1 MLDTTFLDAMTRKH
15 FVPALRNQIYD
26 RFVLWN
32 RLEQGGQIQTL
43 TGTALTFNNVA
54 VEHEALG
61 LLSGYDTMA
70 NQQVNPVQTATIN
83 PAFYYA
89 TVGISVEEET
99 KNSGNMEKLLDILS
113 TQMENARQSLRK
125 LMQTDAYSDGTLR
138 GGKTPLI
145 GLAAIIDN
153 DNTYAGIN
161 RATAGN
167 AYWKANVDTT
177 GHLFADLIDSATTS
191 YMPRI
196 MRNMFTSATHDL
208 APDLIITSKAIYN
221 LYQDIAGAALRIN
234 NEMADLG
241 FGGAEFQGG
250 AVKMAFDDYCPNTS
264 GTFTSP
270 GQMFFLTLADYTLW
284 VYSGMNFDSDGWKVP
299 TDQAAKLTHI
309 FWMGQLQ
316 CATPRQQGVIRSI
329 ATA

>member
-1 MLDTTFLDAMTRKH
+1 MTRKH
-15 FVPALRNQIYD
+15 FVPALRNQLYD

-54 VEHEALG
+54 VEHQAIG

-70 NQQVNPVQTATIN
+70 NQQVNPVQVASMN

-89 TVGISVEEET
+89 TVGISTDEEV
-99 KNSGNMEKLLDILS
+99 KNSGNMEKLLDILT

-125 LMQTDAYSDGTLR
+125 LMQEDAYGDGTLR
-138 GGKTPLI
+138 ANKTPII
-145 GLAAIIDN
+145 GLEAIMDN

-161 RATAGN
+161 RATAAN
-167 AYWKANVDTT
+167 AYWKANVDATAHT
-177 GHLFADLIDSATTS
+177 FANLIDSASTS
-191 YMPRI
+191 YLPRI
-196 MRNMFTSATHDL
+196 MRNSFTNATHDL
-208 APDLIITSKAIYN
+208 APNLIITTKGIYN
-221 LYQDIAGAALRIN
+221 LYQDIAGSLLRIN

-250 AVKMAFDDYCPNTS
+250 AVKMAFDDYCVATH
-264 GTFTSP
+264 
-270 GQMFFLTLADYTLW
+270 MYFLTLQNYNLW
-284 VYSGMNFDSDGWKVP
+284 VYAGMNFDSDGWKTP
-299 TDQAAKLTHI
+299 TDQAAKLTHF

-316 CATPRQQGVIRSI
+316 CDTPRQQAVIRTIPLS
-329 ATA
+329 

>member
-1 MLDTTFLDAMTRKH
+1 MLDTTFLDAMTRTH
-15 FVPALRNQIYD
+15 FSPAMRNQIYD

-32 RLEQGGQIQTL
+32 RLEAGGQIQTL

-70 NQQVNPVQTATIN
+70 NQQVNPVAQAQLN
-83 PAFYYA
+83 PAFYFA
-89 TVGISVEEET
+89 TVGISLEEEV
-99 KNSGNMEKLLDILS
+99 KNSGNMEKLLDIIT

-125 LMQTDAYSDGTLR
+125 LMQTDAYGDGTLR

-145 GLAAIIDN
+145 GLEAVIDN
-153 DNTYAGIN
+153 DNTYANVN
-161 RATAGN
+161 RSTAGN
-167 AYWKANVDTT
+167 TYWQANVDATA
-177 GHLFADLIDSATTS
+177 HVFADLIDSATAS
-191 YMPRI
+191 YLPRI
-196 MRNMFTSATHDL
+196 MRNSFTAATHDL
-208 APDLIITSKAIYN
+208 APDLIITTKGIYN
-221 LYQDIAGAALRIN
+221 LYQDIAGSILRIN

-250 AVKMAFDDYCPNTS
+250 AAKMTFDDYCTA
-264 GTFTSP
+264 TH
-270 GQMFFLTLADYTLW
+270 MYFLTMANYVLW

-299 TDQAAKLTHI
+299 TNQAAKLTHM

-316 CATPRQQGVIRSI
+316 CDQPRQQAVIRTIPI
-329 ATA
+329 A